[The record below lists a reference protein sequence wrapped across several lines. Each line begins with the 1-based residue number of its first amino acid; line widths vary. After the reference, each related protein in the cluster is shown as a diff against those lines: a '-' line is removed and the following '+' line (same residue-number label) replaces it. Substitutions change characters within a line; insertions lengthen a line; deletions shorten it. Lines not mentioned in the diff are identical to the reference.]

1 MLSFIA
7 RQDLPPISSVSS
19 KHFSI
24 ITGRNSK
31 IPCFSCA
38 TQSNEHQFG
47 PETRHRSLGQSLH
60 VGNESLHAL
69 IDYLSGWSFQQR
81 TPFHCEHCKVYNCH
95 TQVYLHWSCNPGWH
109 KHIRIWLLY
118 KMKYIA
124 YIRSEYVEV
133 EGTCRDEIM

>member
-1 MLSFIA
+1 MFSIVTFMNKGPVLKALLYTVLSFIA
-7 RQDLPPISSVSS
+7 RQDLPIISSVSS

-38 TQSNEHQFG
+38 AQSNEHQFG
-47 PETRHRSLGQSLH
+47 PVTRHRSLRQSLH

-95 TQVYLHWSCNPGWH
+95 TSLFTLELQS
-109 KHIRIWLLY
+109 WLAQTYTHL
-118 KMKYIA
+118 A
-124 YIRSEYVEV
+124 
-133 EGTCRDEIM
+133 TL